1 MRDYLKEKTFVRF
14 PGGECYEILGMIG
27 EGGSG
32 LIYSAG
38 KVVRQGENYVKENS
52 LRFAL
57 KECYPISRQFNFL
70 RMQSGEI
77 VPENESE
84 AAANYL
90 RCVASMQL
98 NEGQMT
104 SEIYDSEAIRLI
116 PIQRIASSVEIS
128 FDKGQHFHYVNNAF
142 TVMASM
148 ENKGES
154 IASWY
159 QKNGRYT
166 MEMIFRVIQETLFA
180 VREVHL
186 AGYLHLDLQ
195 EGNIFVTGQPTD
207 ESLTCFLLDFGSAR
221 KRLADGLCAPVGDQ
235 PIFSSEGYRAP
246 EIVGIM
252 TGETPDFRLGPEAD
266 LYSIGYL
273 LLYLLTGRRYST
285 RMLEDVRK
293 SYDGHYLT
301 RKNIQDMKCPPH
313 AEEIIQHILEKA
325 LETDSKKR
333 YHTAEEMLKDVSAA
347 LNALRPYHS
356 QIAGMK
362 YDAYILYRSD
372 NILHKHVAVTLQKLL
387 EHFRTPGLKRIQR
400 VFLDETELS
409 ADYQAD
415 KQVMDA
421 LKASRYLIIIGQDSS
436 GDDIWQSKEVKFFL
450 KTHKPSDVLTI
461 LAVQNP
467 KQSEISESSKAAE
480 ASNVSGTSEV
490 AGIAAVSEYAVVKVG
505 GRDRNFPL
513 AADIRGAS
521 EKEILKKLKK
531 DGFLRIAAPILSV
544 PYDGLVQRYRKYK
557 LRKRI
562 TMAAV
567 CLSVAAVFTVY
578 ALYQSYQ
585 IALQETI
592 ARRNKAQNL
601 CVQAMDQYDRG
612 DKEAAIDSALQ
623 MNAEAGDTENYV
635 IPEQL
640 YTLNTAL
647 DSFESGYRMHYSPL
661 QKVSGDFSQVAFS
674 KNGGE
679 YSYAINQEGE
689 LEVFSAKEEKMIW
702 TLDTAA
708 IQSFVDETI
717 ETEDGIQF
725 VEALDTHRAI
735 VFIGKDSVVKDV
747 QAYAIVIDAGSRS
760 IISGFLLEE
769 PIISYRTAAATSN
782 ERYLVYEASKLK
794 LYVYDIEKGSQVEC
808 ISAETDNEEYQFT
821 DVSICE
827 DGSKIAIGTEKRLI
841 VYDIES
847 KQQQTIANVPIGK
860 VAWTDNSH
868 VACMSYQVQQEY
880 FASSDPWSREKRQYA
895 IEVYDI
901 TNQGDTESENEKT
914 TADAVM
920 TDLAFDTDAMGLK
933 VIQRSVADENGNTE
947 TKTALLGWLRSNLYF
962 IDAQTGKAEDVL
974 SFQSDIVSVQCR
986 MDSETSV
993 FVALSD
999 GKVMQVT
1006 TNEKIWKRKAYEVDN
1021 ELGGFSYTADK
1032 KLMLYTEEGI
1042 VLCGLSKDE
1051 EMIQHSF
1058 SGDSSDDRFT
1068 NASDSM
1074 EEVRLSSGKAY
1085 RLMWLKDSSR
1095 AEGYR
1100 HAVEVYPLNSD
1111 ELLMHYEC
1119 EDGNDIKMAK
1129 LTEND
1134 TGAFL
1139 CVLELS
1145 SDRNDEIPGKIK
1157 VLPLDEEN
1165 EQFSYDLDG
1174 QNGLNVGDWQWMT
1187 DMVIVR
1193 DMCHAMALNRDGQLY
1208 WVDFE
1213 KETVEPLSFA
1223 QNECE
1228 KILSMTMSPDGR
1240 KILLLGVKN
1249 DRLQLLKYDV
1259 EKLLNQDVQN
1269 QQIEADTTWQSEVA
1283 SNPENAFL
1291 IENSDGSQVAVYD
1304 GNAACYLIETTH
1316 LKQKQVIDIENA
1328 KNIQLS
1334 FFENDQ
1340 FLLGA
1345 DSESIWLY
1353 DLDKQQV
1360 VSSYAISMRNGAMQ
1374 LTADTSGRYFALKE
1388 NWYAENLRKDDGI
1401 GKQSRHIYFV
1411 DDSHQIYPYADVAF
1425 GYRLPDEEMVYQFNS
1440 DGYAGHPLYTFADL
1454 YTKAQE
1460 P

>member
-1 MRDYLKEKTFVRF
+1 MRDYLKEKTFIRF

-313 AEEIIQHILEKA
+313 VEEIIQHILEKA

-421 LKASRYLIIIGQDSS
+421 LKASRYLIIIGQNSS

-467 KQSEISESSKAAE
+467 KQLEISESSKAAE

-490 AGIAAVSEYAVVKVG
+490 AGIAAVLEYAVVKVG

-612 DKEAAIDSALQ
+612 DKAAAIDSALQ

-735 VFIGKDSVVKDV
+735 VVIGKDSVVKDV
-747 QAYAIVIDAGSRS
+747 HAYALVIDADSRS
-760 IISGFLLEE
+760 IISGFPLEE
-769 PIISYRTAAATSN
+769 PIISYRTAAVSCN

-808 ISAETDNEEYQFT
+808 ILAETGNKEYQFT

-847 KQQQTIANVPIGK
+847 KQLQTIANVPIGK
-860 VAWTDNSH
+860 VVWTDNSH
-868 VACMSYQVQQEY
+868 VACMSYQIQQEY

-901 TNQGDTESENEKT
+901 TNQGNAETENEKT

-920 TDLAFDTDAMGLK
+920 TDLAFDTDTMGLK
-933 VIQRSVADENGNTE
+933 VIHRNVTDENGNTE
-947 TKTALLGWLRSNLYF
+947 TKTALLGWMRSNLYF
-962 IDAQTGKAEDVL
+962 IDAETGKAEDVL
-974 SFQSDIVSVQCR
+974 AFQSDIVSIQSR
-986 MDSETSV
+986 TDSEDSI
-993 FVALSD
+993 FVALYD

-1006 TNEKIWKRKAYEVDN
+1006 TGETIGKRKAYEVDN
-1021 ELGGFSYTADK
+1021 ELDGFSYTSDK
-1032 KLMLYTEEGI
+1032 KLMMYTEEGI
-1042 VLCGLSKDE
+1042 VLCGLSKDG
-1051 EMIQHSF
+1051 EMVQHSF
-1058 SGDSSDDRFT
+1058 SSDSSDDRFVDAT
-1068 NASDSM
+1068 GSM
-1074 EEVRLSSGKAY
+1074 EEMRLSSGEAY
-1085 RLMWLKDSSR
+1085 RLMWLNDTSR
-1095 AEGYR
+1095 EEGTIVR
-1100 HAVEVYPLNSD
+1100 HAVEVYPLHSD
-1111 ELLMHYEC
+1111 ELLLHYEC
-1119 EDGNDIKMAK
+1119 EDGNTIKMVR

-1134 TGAFL
+1134 TGTFL
-1139 CVLELS
+1139 CVLELAN
-1145 SDRNDEIPGKIK
+1145 DRNDETTGKIK
-1157 VLPLDEEN
+1157 VLSLDEESK
-1165 EQFSYDLDG
+1165 QFSYALDG
-1174 QNGLNVGDWQWMT
+1174 QEGVDASGWLWMT
-1187 DMVIVR
+1187 DIMPVQ
-1193 DMCHAMALNRDGQLY
+1193 DLCHAMTLNRDGQLY

-1213 KETVEPLSFA
+1213 KGTVEPLSFNE
-1223 QNECE
+1223 NECE
-1228 KILSMTMSPDGR
+1228 KILSMSMSPDGR
-1240 KILLLGVKN
+1240 KILLLGVKK
-1249 DRLQLLKYDV
+1249 DYLQLLSY
-1259 EKLLNQDVQN
+1259 DVQN
-1269 QQIEADTTWQSEVA
+1269 QQIDADTTWQSEPT

-1291 IENSDGSQVAVYD
+1291 AENSDGSQVAVYD
-1304 GNAACYLIETTH
+1304 GNAECYLIETAH
-1316 LKQKQVIDIENA
+1316 LKQKQVVDIENA
-1328 KNIQLS
+1328 KNLQLS

-1345 DSESIWLY
+1345 DSACIWLY
-1353 DLDKQQV
+1353 DLDKHQV
-1360 VSSYAISMRNGAMQ
+1360 VSSYAVSMRNHAMQ
-1374 LTADTSGRYFALKE
+1374 LTADISGSYFTLKE
-1388 NWYAENLRKDDGI
+1388 IWVTENIRQDEGMS
-1401 GKQSRHIYFV
+1401 KQNCHIYFV
-1411 DDSHQIYPYADVAF
+1411 DESHQIYPYADVAF

-1440 DGYAGHPLYTFADL
+1440 DGYAEHPLYTFADL
-1454 YTKAQE
+1454 YKKAQKE
-1460 P
+1460 

>member
-1 MRDYLKEKTFVRF
+1 MRNYLQKGILIRF
-14 PGGECYEILGMIG
+14 PGGECYEILGIIG

-32 LIYSAG
+32 LIYSAE
-38 KVVRQGENYVKENS
+38 KVVRQGEDYVQENS
-52 LRFAL
+52 LRYAL
-57 KECYPISRQFNFL
+57 KECYPISRQYNFQ
-70 RMQSGEI
+70 RMLSGEI
-77 VPENESE
+77 VPEDESE
-84 AAANYL
+84 AAVNYL

-128 FDKGQHFHYVNNAF
+128 FDGGQHFHYVNNAF

-159 QKNGRYT
+159 QKNSRYT

-195 EGNIFVTGQPTD
+195 EGNIFVTGRPTD

-221 KRLADGLCAPVGDQ
+221 KRLEDGLCAPVDNQ

-252 TGETPDFRLGPEAD
+252 TGEAPDFRLGPEAD

-313 AEEIIQHILEKA
+313 AEEIIQRILAKA
-325 LETDSKKR
+325 LEQDSEKR
-333 YHTAEEMLKDVSAA
+333 YHTAEEMLKDISAA

-356 QIAGMK
+356 QIAGLQ

-372 NILHKHVAVTLQKLL
+372 NILHKHVAVSLQKLL
-387 EHFRTPGLKRIQR
+387 ERFRTPGLKRIQR

-421 LKASRYLIIIGQDSS
+421 LKASRYLIIIGQDAS

-450 KTHKPSDVLTI
+450 KTHKPSEVLTI
-461 LAVQNP
+461 LAAQKP
-467 KQSEISESSKAAE
+467 EPLEE
-480 ASNVSGTSEV
+480 PEG
-490 AGIAAVSEYAVVKVG
+490 AVVKVG
-505 GRDRNFPL
+505 GRDRHFPL
-513 AADIRGAS
+513 AADIRGTS

-557 LRKRI
+557 RRKRI
-562 TMAAV
+562 TTAAI
-567 CLSVAAVFTVY
+567 CLSAAAIFTVY

-612 DKEAAIDSALQ
+612 DKEAAVDLALR
-623 MNAEAGDTENYV
+623 MNGEAGDTENYV
-635 IPEQL
+635 IPEQM
-640 YTLNTAL
+640 YTLNTVL
-647 DSFESGYRMHYSPL
+647 DSFESGYRMHYSPI

-679 YSYAINQEGE
+679 YGYAINQEGN
-689 LEVFSAKEEKMIW
+689 LEIFSAKEEKLVW
-702 TLDTAA
+702 TLDAAA
-708 IQSFVDETI
+708 IHSFVGETI
-717 ETEDGIQF
+717 ECEDGIQF
-725 VEALDTHRAI
+725 VEALDDHRAI
-735 VFIGKDSVVKDV
+735 VLIGKDSVVKDV
-747 QAYAIVIDAGSRS
+747 QAYALVVDADSRS
-760 IISGFLLEE
+760 IISGFPLEE
-769 PIISYRTAAATSN
+769 PIISYRTAAAASN

-794 LYVYDIEKGSQVEC
+794 LYVYDIEKGSQIEC

-821 DVSICE
+821 DVSISE
-827 DGSKIAIGTEKRLI
+827 DGSKIAVGTEKRLI

-880 FASSDPWSREKRQYA
+880 FASSDPWAREKRQYA

-901 TNQGDTESENEKT
+901 TNQGNTESENEKT
-914 TADAVM
+914 TADAAM

-933 VIQRSVADENGNTE
+933 VIQRNVPDENGNTE

-974 SFQSDIVSVQCR
+974 SFQSDIVSVQSR
-986 MDSETSV
+986 TDAEDSV
-993 FVALSD
+993 FVALND

-1006 TNEKIWKRKAYEVDN
+1006 TGKKIGKRKAYEADS
-1021 ELGGFSYTADK
+1021 ELSGFSYTEDK

-1051 EMIQHSF
+1051 EMVQHSF
-1058 SGDSSDDRFT
+1058 SSDASDDRFMD
-1068 NASDSM
+1068 AGDSM
-1074 EEVRLSSGKAY
+1074 EEMRLPSGKAY
-1085 RLMWLKDSSR
+1085 RLMWLNDTDR
-1095 AEGYR
+1095 GEGTTVK
-1100 HAVEVYPLNSD
+1100 HAVEVYSLHSD
-1111 ELLMHYEC
+1111 ELLLHFEC
-1119 EDGNDIKMAK
+1119 EDGNTIKMAK

-1134 TGAFL
+1134 TGVFL

-1145 SDRNDEIPGKIK
+1145 SDRKNEIPGKIN
-1157 VLPLDEEN
+1157 VLSLDEEN
-1165 EQFSYDLDG
+1165 KQFSYYLDG
-1174 QNGLNVGDWQWMT
+1174 QNGLDVGDWQWMT
-1187 DMVIVR
+1187 DIVPVK
-1193 DMCHAMALNRDGQLY
+1193 DLCHAVALNRDGQLY

-1213 KETVEPLSFA
+1213 KETVELLSFA
-1223 QNECE
+1223 QSECE

-1240 KILLLGVKN
+1240 KILLLGMQN
-1249 DRLQLLKYDV
+1249 DYLKLLNCDV
-1259 EKLLNQDVQN
+1259 EKRLNHDAEN
-1269 QQIEADTTWQSEVA
+1269 QQIDADTTWQSEAV

-1291 IENSDGSQVAVYD
+1291 TENSDGSQVAVYD
-1304 GNAACYLIETTH
+1304 GDAACYLIETAN
-1316 LKQKQVIDIENA
+1316 LQQKQVVKIENA
-1328 KNIQLS
+1328 KNLQLS
-1334 FFENDQ
+1334 FFGEDQ

-1345 DSESIWLY
+1345 DSERIWLY
-1353 DLDKQQV
+1353 DLDKQQT
-1360 VSSYAISMRNGAMQ
+1360 VSSYANSMRNYAMQ
-1374 LTADTSGRYFALKE
+1374 LTADTSGSYFTLKE
-1388 NWYAENLRKDDGI
+1388 TWVAENIRQDEGMS
-1401 GKQSRHIYFV
+1401 KQSCHIYFV
-1411 DDSHQIYPYADVAF
+1411 DDSYQIYPYADVAF
-1425 GYRLPDEEMVYQFNS
+1425 GYRLPDEEIVYQFNS
-1440 DGYAGHPLYTFADL
+1440 EGYARHLLYTFADL
-1454 YTKAQE
+1454 YTKAQKK
-1460 P
+1460 

>member
-1 MRDYLKEKTFVRF
+1 MRDYLKEGTLIRF

-38 KVVRQGENYVKENS
+38 KVVSQGEDYVQENS

-57 KECYPISRQFNFL
+57 KECYPMSRQFNFL
-70 RMQSGEI
+70 RMPSGEI
-77 VPENESE
+77 VPEDASE
-84 AAANYL
+84 NAANYL
-90 RCVASMQL
+90 RCVAAMQL

-128 FDKGQHFHYVNNAF
+128 FDRGKHFHYVNNAF

-154 IASWY
+154 IAAWY
-159 QKNGRYT
+159 QKNSRYT
-166 MEMIFRVIQETLFA
+166 PEMIFRVIQETLFA
-180 VREVHL
+180 VREVHMS
-186 AGYLHLDLQ
+186 GYLHLDLQ

-221 KRLADGLCAPVGDQ
+221 KRMSDGLCAPVGSQ

-285 RMLEDVRK
+285 RMLDDVRK

-313 AEEIIQHILEKA
+313 AEEIIQHILLKA
-325 LETDSKKR
+325 LETDPEKR

-356 QIAGMK
+356 QIAGLK
-362 YDAYILYRSD
+362 YDAYILYRLD
-372 NILHKHVAVTLQKLL
+372 NTLHKQVAVSLQKLL
-387 EHFRTPGLKRIQR
+387 ERLRTPGLKRIQR

-421 LKASRYLIIIGQDSS
+421 LKASRYLIIIGQDAS

-450 KTHKPSDVLTI
+450 KNHKPSEVLTI
-461 LAVQNP
+461 LAAQNSG
-467 KQSEISESSKAAE
+467 QSDVMRASESAE
-480 ASNVSGTSEV
+480 IPEC
-490 AGIAAVSEYAVVKVG
+490 AVVKVG

-544 PYDGLVQRYRKYK
+544 PYDGLVQRYRKYIR
-557 LRKRI
+557 RKRI
-562 TMAAV
+562 TTAAV
-567 CLSVAAVFTVY
+567 CLSAAVVFTVY

-585 IALQETI
+585 IALQESI

-612 DKEAAIDSALQ
+612 DKAAAIDSALQ
-623 MNAEAGDTENYV
+623 MNVEAGDTENYV
-635 IPEQL
+635 VPEQL
-640 YTLNTAL
+640 YTLNTTL

-661 QKVSGDFSQVAFS
+661 QKVSGAFSQVAFS
-674 KNGGE
+674 KSGGE

-725 VEALDTHRAI
+725 VEALDDHRAI
-735 VFIGKDSVVKDV
+735 VLIGKDSVVKEV
-747 QAYAIVIDAGSRS
+747 HAYVLVIDADSRS
-760 IISGFLLEE
+760 IISGFHLEE
-769 PIISYRTAAATSN
+769 PIISYREAAVSCS
-782 ERYLVYEASKLK
+782 ECYLVYEASKLK
-794 LYVYDIEKGSQVEC
+794 LYVYDIEKGALVEC

-827 DGSKIAIGTEKRLI
+827 DGSKIAVGTEKRLI

-847 KQQQTIANVPIGK
+847 KQQQTIADIPIGK
-860 VAWTDNSH
+860 VVWTDNSH

-901 TNQGDTESENEKT
+901 TNQGDAEAENEKT

-933 VIQRSVADENGNTE
+933 VIQRSMLDENGNTE
-947 TKTALLGWLRSNLYF
+947 TKTALLGWMRSNLYF

-974 SFQSDIVSVQCR
+974 SFQSDIVSVQSR
-986 MDSETSV
+986 PDSETSV

-1006 TNEKIWKRKAYEVDN
+1006 TNEKIWKRKAYEVDS
-1021 ELGGFSYTADK
+1021 ELGGFSYTTDK

-1051 EMIQHSF
+1051 EMVQHPF
-1058 SGDSSDDRFT
+1058 SSASSDDRFT

-1074 EEVRLSSGKAY
+1074 EEIRLSSGKAY
-1085 RLMWLKDSSR
+1085 RLMWLKDIRR

-1100 HAVEVYPLNSD
+1100 HAVEVYPLHSD
-1111 ELLMHYEC
+1111 ELLLHYEC
-1119 EDGNDIKMAK
+1119 EDGNDIKIAK

-1145 SDRNDEIPGKIK
+1145 SDRNDKIPGKIK
-1157 VLPLDEEN
+1157 VFSLDDEN
-1165 EQFSYDLDG
+1165 EQFSYSLDS
-1174 QNGLNVGDWQWMT
+1174 QNGLDVGDWQWMT
-1187 DMVIVR
+1187 DMVPVQ
-1193 DMCHAMALNRDGQLY
+1193 DMCHAMALNRDGLLY

-1228 KILSMTMSPDGR
+1228 KILSMTMNPDGR
-1240 KILLLGVKN
+1240 KILLLGMKN
-1249 DRLQLLKYDV
+1249 DCLQLLNYDL
-1259 EKLLNQDVQN
+1259 EKLLNHDLKN
-1269 QQIEADTTWQSEVA
+1269 QPIDADTTWQSEA
-1283 SNPENAFL
+1283 TSNPENAFL
-1291 IENSDGSQVAVYD
+1291 AENSDGSQVAVYD
-1304 GNAACYLIETTH
+1304 GNAACYLVETAH
-1316 LKQKQVIDIENA
+1316 LKQKQVVDIENA
-1328 KNIQLS
+1328 KNLQLC
-1334 FFENDQ
+1334 FFENNQ

-1360 VSSYAISMRNGAMQ
+1360 VSSYANSMRNGTMQ

-1388 NWYAENLRKDDGI
+1388 NWYAENLRTDDGI
-1401 GKQSRHIYFV
+1401 SKQSCHIYFV
-1411 DDSHQIYPYADVAF
+1411 DESHQIYPYADVAF
-1425 GYRLPDEEMVYQFNS
+1425 GYRLPDEETVYQFNS
-1440 DGYAGHPLYTFADL
+1440 DGYASHWLYTFADL
-1454 YTKAQE
+1454 YKKAQE
-1460 P
+1460 S